1 MIYED
6 MNFSVLRC
14 QLSKDNG
21 SVLENLIRES
31 FLIEGIERS
40 ILDFTAK
47 ISEKTKH
54 NEDISTDLTVL
65 IELFRVLMDIAGKS
79 VSSNETLV
87 MQTLFRSLRVV
98 DALEQ
103 SSVDTALLE
112 KFTQVLTKIVL
123 SRDNVVKWEK
133 RSEEILKDLYRIY
146 PFDVFF
152 NIFES
157 KDKRLDAHM
166 FLMNEPDE
174 KQMDEL
180 KNKIHEHVKKCF
192 DISDILD
199 TIPMEFIPIPIFSG
213 KDKSVSKDNI
223 MIKAH
228 EYLSETPGIGGIL
241 GMGVFYNG
249 EISEKDINIINS
261 LVSIMT
267 MVTGSARAL
276 SKAINELEFYAGHD
290 PLTGLYNRRMFE
302 HFLDY
307 EIARVKRKNYKFS
320 LMMQDLDDFKYI
332 NDNYGHPFG
341 DLYLKE
347 VANTLQELLRDGD
360 VVTRL
365 GGDEFAVILSETDI
379 IKGKVVAEKIK
390 YAFEHKKIV
399 APDKKIIPIK
409 ASIGLVE
416 FPTHGNTAAELM
428 VVVDAAL
435 YNAKELGKN
444 KIFIP
449 TDSEIKHSLKEQ
461 TEKFNLLQDAL
472 EDDRFVPYY
481 QPIFDVDKKTIAAYE
496 VLARLIDKDGTVIP
510 AYKFID
516 MCERI
521 GKIFDVDR
529 MVIRKAFQNKKL
541 KDDHHYLF
549 VNISG
554 KELKDKT
561 FLEFI
566 IEEAYKTGLNPSEIV
581 FEITEREAAGDL
593 SKIQDFLQT
602 VISNGFNLAI
612 DDFGSGYSSFYYLKY
627 LPVNFLKI
635 DGEFIKELATEDPR
649 DYAFVE
655 SIQTL
660 CKKLN
665 IRTVAE
671 FVESHR
677 IMEIIEEIGIT
688 YGQGFHL
695 GMPQSDFL
703 NI

>member
-1 MIYED
+1 MSDERL
-6 MNFSVLRC
+6 NFSTLRC
-14 QLSKDNG
+14 QLSRDDG
-21 SVLENLIRES
+21 TVLESLIRES
-31 FLIEGIERS
+31 FLIEGIDIS
-40 ILDFTAK
+40 IRDFSK
-47 ISEKTKH
+47 ELSEKAKRK
-54 NEDISTDLTVL
+54 EDISSDLAILV
-65 IELFRVLMDIAGKS
+65 ELTRILLGFIAKS
-79 VSSNETLV
+79 IGSNEALV
-87 MQTLFRSLRVV
+87 MQSLFRSLKVV
-98 DALEQ
+98 DALEE
-103 SSVDTALLE
+103 SSVDTELLE

-123 SRDNVVKWEK
+123 SRDSVIKWEK
-133 RSEEILKDLYRIY
+133 RSEEILRDLYGIY
-146 PFDVFF
+146 PFDVYF

-157 KDKRLDAHM
+157 KEKVLDAYV

-174 KQMDEL
+174 KQLAGL
-180 KNKIHEHVKKCF
+180 KLKIHDEVKKCF
-192 DISDILD
+192 EISDILD
-199 TIPMEFIPIPIFSG
+199 TIPMEFIIIPIFTG
-213 KDKSVSKDNI
+213 KDKTEFKDKI
-223 MIKAH
+223 MINSH
-228 EYLSETPGIGGIL
+228 EYLTETPGIGGIL
-241 GMGVFYNG
+241 GMGVFYQN
-249 EISEKDINIINS
+249 SMNKRDTDIINS
-261 LVSIMT
+261 LLSIMT

-320 LMMQDLDDFKYI
+320 LMMQDLDDFKYV

-341 DLYLKE
+341 DLFLKE
-347 VANTLQELLRDGD
+347 VAQTLEDVLRDGD
-360 VVTRL
+360 VVARL

-379 IKGKVVAEKIK
+379 TKGKAVAEKLRS
-390 YAFEHKKIV
+390 AFEHKKIET
-399 APDKKIIPIK
+399 PDKKIIPIK

-416 FPTHGNTAAELM
+416 FPTHGSTAAELM

-444 KIFIP
+444 KVFVP
-449 TDSEIKHSLKEQ
+449 TDTEIKKSLKEQ

-472 EDDRFVPYY
+472 ENSRFVPYY
-481 QPIFDVDKKTIAAYE
+481 QPIFDIAANKITAYE
-496 VLARLIDKDGTVIP
+496 VLARLIDKDGNVIP

-516 MCERI
+516 MSERI
-521 GKIFDVDR
+521 GKIFYIDR
-529 MVIRKAFQNKKL
+529 MVITKAFRNKKL
-541 KDDHHYLF
+541 KNNHNYLF

-554 KELKDKT
+554 KELKDRT

-566 IEEAYKTGLNPSEIV
+566 IEEAKRAELNSSEIV
-581 FEITEREAAGDL
+581 IEITEREAAGDL
-593 SKIQDFLQT
+593 TKIQDFLQV
-602 VISNGFNLAI
+602 VISNGFKLAI

-627 LPVNFLKI
+627 LPAHFLKI

-665 IRTVAE
+665 IQTVAE
-671 FVESHR
+671 FVESSR
-677 IMEIIEEIGIT
+677 ILEIVGEIGIT

-695 GMPQSDFL
+695 GMPHNDFV